1 MSNARVLAEMSELNQ
16 IKAELKRLRDLMEP
30 LKKRQKQI
38 EANMQQHMTRT
49 GERGL
54 KKMIDPRTNTQIE
67 LVEKKTRERL
77 KKEEKETMAIQFLQ
91 QMGVTNPR
99 RAFAALQDVMKGEE
113 QTVQTLQVKDA
124 LTGKKK

>member
-16 IKAELKRLRDLMEP
+16 IKAELKRLRGLMEP
-30 LKKRQKQI
+30 LKQRQKQI
-38 EANMQQHMTRT
+38 EANMQQHMART

-67 LVEKKTRERL
+67 LVEKKTRERM
-77 KKEEKETMAIQFLQ
+77 KKDEKEAMAVQFLQ